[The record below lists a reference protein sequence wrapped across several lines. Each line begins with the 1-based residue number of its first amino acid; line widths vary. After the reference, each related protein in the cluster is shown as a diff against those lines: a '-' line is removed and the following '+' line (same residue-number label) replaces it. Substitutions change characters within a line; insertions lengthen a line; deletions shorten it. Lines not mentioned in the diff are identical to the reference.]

1 MEKFKKVVSVN
12 DEIGGLINN
21 LILDNMETDYTSY
34 ELGERIGYNF
44 MMDDD
49 FEWWEVWMKDLKEFV
64 GEGICLV
71 DEELS
76 KIWGKDIWYNVSI
89 KNYIECE
96 SLLVEF
102 LADETMCEKI

>member
-1 MEKFKKVVSVN
+1 MEKFEKVVSVN
-12 DEIGGLINN
+12 DEIGGVIND
-21 LILDNMETDYTSY
+21 LILGNMETDYTSY
-34 ELGERIGYNF
+34 ELGERIAYNF

-89 KNYIECE
+89 KDYIECE

-102 LADETMCEKI
+102 VADETMCEKI